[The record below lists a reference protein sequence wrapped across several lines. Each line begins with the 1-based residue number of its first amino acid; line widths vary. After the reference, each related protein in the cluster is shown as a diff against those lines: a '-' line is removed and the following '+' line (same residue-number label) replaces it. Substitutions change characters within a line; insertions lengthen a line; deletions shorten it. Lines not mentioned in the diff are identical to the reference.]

1 MENFNYRLELC
12 KNIFKEFH
20 IFENKYKTIL
30 EEFSTNIKNSIVD
43 YRRKGGFDL
52 SKGIISAYLLYVL
65 HTIDKTIKNV
75 TNYLDLIK
83 GYIDNINSIISSQNL
98 SVLKEIDDGK
108 ENIKKLLLK
117 INSYKSSYYEKM
129 NNAEKSIFLYE
140 QSLYNNEQQKNK
152 NSLLKNQNDLIKKAK
167 IAEKEYND
175 YINKI
180 NEQRII
186 YYKNLSNFIIN
197 YREFNLIEVQTL
209 YNLFTTFFKI
219 KENELD
225 ILNTGKL
232 YFHNNL
238 NNSKVELNVPLPNDD
253 EINFS
258 YEIEPYISS
267 YYKFISPDNN
277 NNNNE
282 NQIYQQVINKL
293 KNEFTSINEN
303 IYDTNSF
310 NDYIKFTNILYHI
323 TYYCSNIKDEE
334 IESMNNFFKQ
344 QKYRDKFILHL
355 NNLRR
360 NLTLFNDPKA
370 FLHICKLFNLLFKNI
385 DISDSKEHNNVCF
398 AILLSQTFYTNYYG
412 EKIFIVHN
420 LNLNFN
426 ESMFIDFIENEIES
440 HKIKENIF
448 ITVVSFSAHLKDI
461 LKEKSKIMTVFNHF
475 IEKYKF
481 NEKEINDIKE
491 QLKDIKEEEK
501 KEEGKKEE
509 GKKEE
514 EKKEEDKK

>member
-1 MENFNYRLELC
+1 MQKEL
-12 KNIFKEFH
+12 
-20 IFENKYKTIL
+20 L
-30 EEFSTNIKNSIVD
+30 EFSTNIKNSIVD

-238 NNSKVELNVPLPNDD
+238 NNSKVELNVPLL
-253 EINFS
+253 I
-258 YEIEPYISS
+258 IIIIIMKI
-267 YYKFISPDNN
+267 KFI
-277 NNNNE
+277 
-282 NQIYQQVINKL
+282 NK
-293 KNEFTSINEN
+293 
-303 IYDTNSF
+303 
-310 NDYIKFTNILYHI
+310 
-323 TYYCSNIKDEE
+323 
-334 IESMNNFFKQ
+334 
-344 QKYRDKFILHL
+344 
-355 NNLRR
+355 
-360 NLTLFNDPKA
+360 
-370 FLHICKLFNLLFKNI
+370 
-385 DISDSKEHNNVCF
+385 
-398 AILLSQTFYTNYYG
+398 
-412 EKIFIVHN
+412 
-420 LNLNFN
+420 
-426 ESMFIDFIENEIES
+426 
-440 HKIKENIF
+440 
-448 ITVVSFSAHLKDI
+448 
-461 LKEKSKIMTVFNHF
+461 
-475 IEKYKF
+475 
-481 NEKEINDIKE
+481 
-491 QLKDIKEEEK
+491 
-501 KEEGKKEE
+501 
-509 GKKEE
+509 
-514 EKKEEDKK
+514 